1 MKVPFGYTN
10 EQGKLVPNYTDLELL
25 EKAQDMIRSG
35 VSLRE
40 ARDWL
45 NYKADGS
52 ISHEGLKKRL
62 ARGIYTHGGSLL
74 DGSQE
79 EIRVSEPT

>member
-1 MKVPFGYTN
+1 MKVRFGYTN

-40 ARDWL
+40 ARD
-45 NYKADGS
+45 
-52 ISHEGLKKRL
+52 
-62 ARGIYTHGGSLL
+62 
-74 DGSQE
+74 
-79 EIRVSEPT
+79 